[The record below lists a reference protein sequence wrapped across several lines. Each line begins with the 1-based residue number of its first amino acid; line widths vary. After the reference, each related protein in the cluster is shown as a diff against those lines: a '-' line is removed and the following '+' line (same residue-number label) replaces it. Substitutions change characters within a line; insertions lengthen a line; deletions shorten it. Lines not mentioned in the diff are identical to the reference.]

1 LFFRLAHSKVASIE
15 EAKKEKKHLP
25 LNVEAELEDD
35 VVAELFTRAFPPADR
50 ELETSYI
57 LKNRR

>member
-35 VVAELFTRAFPPADR
+35 VVAELFTRVHPQQIVSWKHP
-50 ELETSYI
+50 TV
-57 LKNRR
+57 